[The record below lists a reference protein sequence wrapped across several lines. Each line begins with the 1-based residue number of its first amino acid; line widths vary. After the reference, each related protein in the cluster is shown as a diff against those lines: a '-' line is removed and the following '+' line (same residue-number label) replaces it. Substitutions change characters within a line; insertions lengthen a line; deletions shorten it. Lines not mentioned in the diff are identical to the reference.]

1 MIHFQ
6 HVTKTY
12 EGQWKALDKV
22 TLKIQKGEFVFLT
35 GHSGAGKTTLL
46 KQIYMEERP
55 DLAGG
60 GQVLVSFG
68 KNAVFDSK
76 TTPNSSIQS
85 LRRKMGIV
93 FQDFK
98 LLPDR
103 DVFENIAFAL
113 HICNYPTSKIQKR
126 VYEVMT
132 LAGISHRRM
141 AYPQTL
147 SGGEQ
152 QRVAV
157 ARAIANSPSILLA
170 DEPTGNLDPENALR
184 IYQILKHINAQGT
197 SIVMATHNPSIYGN
211 SSFRRIKLE
220 QGKILNKDLI

>member
-1 MIHFQ
+1 
-6 HVTKTY
+6 
-12 EGQWKALDKV
+12 
-22 TLKIQKGEFVFLT
+22 
-35 GHSGAGKTTLL
+35 
-46 KQIYMEERP
+46 
-55 DLAGG
+55 
-60 GQVLVSFG
+60 
-68 KNAVFDSK
+68 
-76 TTPNSSIQS
+76 
-85 LRRKMGIV
+85 
-93 FQDFK
+93 
-98 LLPDR
+98 
-103 DVFENIAFAL
+103 
-113 HICNYPTSKIQKR
+113 
-126 VYEVMT
+126 
-132 LAGISHRRM
+132 M